1 MSRGD
6 TELHNTDFKGERMSV
21 KKDTKLHVEKIRR
34 YMSIHVKY
42 QLLSNVNLTSQYV
55 AINFFNVISALT

>member
-21 KKDTKLHVEKIRR
+21 KKDTKLHDEKGTK
-34 YMSIHVKY
+34 IHVKY
-42 QLLSNVNLTSQYV
+42 QSLSNVNLISQCC
-55 AINFFNVISALT
+55 N